1 MKQLFNENW
10 LFSELSIDQTS
21 MYNEEKPILFLPND
35 FYSKAKS
42 LDYKEILLPHDW
54 MISNTKALYR
64 NSVGFYKKQFELTE
78 GQVQN
83 KHNAIRFEGAY
94 MNSAVWINGKLAGTW
109 KYGYATFEFDISDLV
124 KVGTNE
130 ILVIAVYQN
139 CNTRWYSGAGIF
151 RDVHFISTEKTFLVS
166 DGTYIVN
173 RKVDDSDNSNWTT
186 EISAEIAGQID
197 GHYVKT
203 TIATK
208 DGKVIAKSSQKII
221 PQSYSTEE
229 TEYLHKTVCGIKNYE
244 LSKTT
249 ETFNIKNPILWD
261 IENPHFYITK
271 TELFDKN
278 DKLIDCF
285 TEHCGYKSFYFDKN
299 NGFFLNGRHVK
310 IFGTCEHHDFG
321 ALGSAF
327 YKNALKRRFTKL
339 KKMGVNAIRCS
350 HNPPAK
356 DWMNLADEMGLL
368 IDDEAFDMW
377 EKPKT
382 QFDYGNYFNEW
393 HERDAVS
400 WVRRD
405 RNHPSL
411 IMWSIGNEIYDT
423 HIGNGLEITK
433 TLSKIVRKHDPQKN
447 ALITLASNY
456 MMTDGAQECAKEI
469 EVVGYNYLER
479 LYDEHHK
486 KYPEWNIYGSET
498 SSTVQSRGI
507 YHFPQNLT
515 LVTFDDG
522 QCSALA
528 NCVVPWG
535 AKSSIHTITIDR
547 DTTFSAG
554 QFIWTGWDYIG
565 EPTPYH
571 TKNSYFG
578 QIDTAGFEKDSFYM
592 YKGEWTN
599 YKTNPFV
606 HIFPYWDFNE
616 GQLIDIRVHS
626 NAPKIKLFLNGQ
638 LLGTKEINHQTDKEP
653 FLQVQVPYQ
662 KGELKAIAY
671 DENDKEIA
679 TDYRHSFEDPTA
691 VILEPETE
699 DYDNL
704 FFIHAKTVDKNGFLV
719 ENARNYV
726 TINVSGDAEL
736 VGMDNGDSTDYEE
749 YVSKD
754 GKNHTRKLFSNR
766 VLAIVRAKSKDSK
779 FTVTAASKDL
789 KSDAISYNGKSFV
802 KIEPDN
808 SIKPEKDY
816 IPIRNILISVDGN
829 KNLTANNKEVL
840 ATAKVLPE
848 NASTK
853 DIYWTVV
860 LKESVPTDYIKVCDI
875 QKKGTGTECAT
886 LKAVCDGECRLR
898 VCAKNDSELPQ
909 VISDLEFS
917 VGGVGNPKFNPYKLV
932 EALKHTEYD
941 KAENKQ
947 KPEPSLLGGIS
958 TRSTGKTWISFDKVD
973 FGTKGADTIHIPI
986 FSFDEEL
993 PFEIWQGNP
1002 NEKDSECLLKAT
1014 YKAKSIY
1021 NTYTENVY
1029 TLPKRLFGVQKLG
1042 FAFTTG
1048 LYFQGFYFDQTKKAL
1063 SKLRALDANVV
1074 AGDSFT
1080 KTQKA
1085 VEHIGNNVNL
1095 DFENMDFGEQGA
1107 TKITIC
1113 GKSNTENNSINIK
1126 FFDKDGNSTTQ
1137 LIEFAH
1143 TNSYQEKT
1151 FNLEKIAGKGKISFV
1166 FLPGCNFDFEWFKF
1180 W

>member
-1 MKQLFNENW
+1 MKTLFNNGW
-10 LFSELSIDQTS
+10 NFAELQIESNL
-21 MYNEEKPILFLPND
+21 MYNEKEPVLLQPESFL
-35 FYSKAKS
+35 SKAELLK
-42 LDYKEILLPHDW
+42 YNKVTLPHDW
-54 MISNTKALYR
+54 MISSTNALYR
-64 NSVGFYKKQFELTE
+64 NSVGFYKKQFELSE
-78 GQVQN
+78 EQIQN
-83 KHNAIRFEGAY
+83 KHNAIRFEGVY

-124 KVGTNE
+124 KAGTNE
-130 ILVIAVYQN
+130 ILVIAVYQD

-173 RKVDDSDNSNWTT
+173 KKVDDTNWTT
-186 EISAEIAGQID
+186 NFSAEIAGKID
-197 GHYVKT
+197 GHYIKT

-208 DGKVIAKSSQKII
+208 DGTILAESSQKII
-221 PQSYSTEE
+221 PQAYSIEE

-249 ETFNIKNPILWD
+249 ETFKIQNPVLWD
-261 IENPHFYITK
+261 IENPYFYIAK
-271 TELFDKN
+271 TQLFDKN
-278 DKLIDCF
+278 GNEIDSI
-285 TEHCGYKSFYFDKN
+285 TEHCGYKFFNFDCN

-310 IFGTCEHHDFG
+310 IFGACEHHDFG

-327 YKNALKRRFTKL
+327 NKYALKRRFLKL
-339 KKMGVNAIRCS
+339 KKMGINAIRCS

-382 QFDYGNYFNEW
+382 QFDYGNYFKEW

-433 TLSKIVRKHDPQKN
+433 TLSKIVRQHDPQKN
-447 ALITLASNY
+447 ALITIASNY

-592 YKGEWTN
+592 YKGEWTS

-626 NAPKIKLFLNGQ
+626 NAPKIKLFLNEQ
-638 LLGTKEINHQTDKEP
+638 LLGTKEINHKTDKEP
-653 FLQVQVPYQ
+653 YLQVQVPYQ

-671 DENDKEIA
+671 DENGKEIA
-679 TDYRHSFEDPTA
+679 IDSKHSFEDPESI
-691 VILEPETE
+691 VLEAETE

-704 FFIHAKTVDKNGFLV
+704 FFIHAKTVDKNGHLV

-736 VGMDNGDSTDYEE
+736 VGMDNGDSTDYDQ

-779 FTVTAASKDL
+779 FTVTAVSKEL
-789 KSDAISYNGKSFV
+789 KSDALIYDGKSFAKTEADKSV
-802 KIEPDN
+802 
-808 SIKPEKDY
+808 KPEKDF
-816 IPIRNILISVDGN
+816 IPIRNILVSVKGAT
-829 KNLTANNKEVL
+829 KLTKTNKEVS
-840 ATAKVLPE
+840 ATAKILPA
-848 NASTK
+848 NATSK
-853 DIYWTVV
+853 ELSWTVV
-860 LKESVPTDYIKVCDI
+860 LNESVPTDYIEVCNI
-875 QKKGTGTECAT
+875 KGKNSGTETAT
-886 LKAVCDGECRLR
+886 LKANCDGECRLR
-898 VCAKNDSELPQ
+898 LCAKNDSNITQ
-909 VISDLEFS
+909 IISDLEFS
-917 VGGVGNPKFNPYKLV
+917 VCGVGNPKFNPYKLV
-932 EALKHTEYD
+932 EALKNTEYD

-973 FGTKGADTIHIPI
+973 FGTEGADTIHIPI

-993 PFEIWQGNP
+993 PFEIWEGNP
-1002 NEKDSECLLKAT
+1002 YAEGSECLVKAT
-1014 YKAKSIY
+1014 YKAPSSY

-1029 TLPKRLFGVQKLG
+1029 TLPKRLFGVHKLG

-1048 LYFQGFYFDQTKKAL
+1048 LYFHGFYFDQTKKAL

-1080 KTQKA
+1080 KTAKA

-1095 DFENMDFGEQGA
+1095 DFENMDFGEEGA

-1137 LIEFAH
+1137 LIEFTH
-1143 TNSYQEKT
+1143 TDSYQEKT
-1151 FNLEKIAGKGKISFV
+1151 FDLEKIAGKGKISFV

>member
-1 MKQLFNENW
+1 MKTLFNNGW
-10 LFSELSIDQTS
+10 NFAELQIESNL
-21 MYNEEKPILFLPND
+21 MYNEKEPVLLQPESFL
-35 FYSKAKS
+35 SKAELLK
-42 LDYKEILLPHDW
+42 YNKVTLPHDW

-78 GQVQN
+78 GQVHN
-83 KHNAIRFEGAY
+83 KHNAIRFEGVY

-186 EISAEIAGQID
+186 KISAEIAGEID

-221 PQSYSTEE
+221 PQSYSIEE

-249 ETFNIKNPILWD
+249 ETFNIENPILWD
-261 IENPHFYITK
+261 IENPHFYIAK

-327 YKNALKRRFTKL
+327 YKSALKRRFTKL

-423 HIGNGLEITK
+423 HMGNGLEITK

-626 NAPKIKLFLNGQ
+626 NAPKIKLFLNEQ

-653 FLQVQVPYQ
+653 YLQVQVPYQ

-671 DENDKEIA
+671 DESDKEIA
-679 TDYRHSFEDPTA
+679 TDSKHSFEDPTA

-789 KSDAISYNGKSFV
+789 KSDAISYNGKSFA

-829 KNLTANNKEVL
+829 KNLTANNKEVF

-973 FGTKGADTIHIPI
+973 FGTEGADTIHIPI

-1143 TNSYQEKT
+1143 TDSYQEKT

>member
-1 MKQLFNENW
+1 MKTLFNNGW
-10 LFSELSIDQTS
+10 NFAELQIESNL
-21 MYNEEKPILFLPND
+21 MYNEKEPVLLQPESFL
-35 FYSKAKS
+35 SKAELLK
-42 LDYKEILLPHDW
+42 YNKVTLPHDW

-78 GQVQN
+78 GQVHN
-83 KHNAIRFEGAY
+83 KHNAIRFEGVY

-186 EISAEIAGQID
+186 KISAEIAGEID

-221 PQSYSTEE
+221 PQSYSIEE

-249 ETFNIKNPILWD
+249 ETFNIENPILWD
-261 IENPHFYITK
+261 IENPHFYIAK

-327 YKNALKRRFTKL
+327 YKSALKRRFTKL

-393 HERDAVS
+393 HERDTIS

-626 NAPKIKLFLNGQ
+626 NAPKIKLFLNEQ
-638 LLGTKEINHQTDKEP
+638 LLGTKEINHKTDKEP
-653 FLQVQVPYQ
+653 YLQVQVPYQ

-679 TDYRHSFEDPTA
+679 TDYRHSFEDPNA

-789 KSDAISYNGKSFV
+789 KSDAISYNGKSFA

-829 KNLTANNKEVL
+829 KNLTANNKEVF

-973 FGTKGADTIHIPI
+973 FGTEGADTIHIPI

-1143 TNSYQEKT
+1143 TDSYQEKT